1 MEIISR
7 QEAISR
13 GLKGYFTGKPCNH
26 GHIAER
32 IVSNSRCFECARI
45 ADREFKVKNR
55 ERLNE
60 KAREY
65 FRSESRKENI
75 KQYYLINKERYR
87 ENSARR
93 YREKRDEILAR
104 QKQRLAENPE
114 LRSERSK
121 KYRLKNPDKVREIQ
135 RNNYVKN
142 RERILARHRERYI
155 HDPSKAAAKVA
166 LRRSRKICATPPW
179 FGELDEFVWREAA
192 DLRLRRESAT
202 GVPWAADHMI
212 PLSGRRA
219 RGLHVWNNCQVIPAS
234 LNLWKH
240 NKLVLTSPG
249 EWIARL

>member
-13 GLKGYFTGKPCNH
+13 GLKRYFTGKPCNH

-65 FRSESRKENI
+65 FRSESRKENT
-75 KQYYLINKERYR
+75 
-87 ENSARR
+87 
-93 YREKRDEILAR
+93 
-104 QKQRLAENPE
+104 
-114 LRSERSK
+114 
-121 KYRLKNPDKVREIQ
+121 
-135 RNNYVKN
+135 
-142 RERILARHRERYI
+142 
-155 HDPSKAAAKVA
+155 

>member
-7 QEAISR
+7 QDAIER
-13 GLKGYFTGKPCNH
+13 GLSRYFTGKPCKH
-26 GHIAER
+26 GHVSER
-32 IVSNSRCFECARI
+32 NVASRMCCECR
-45 ADREFKVKNR
+45 D
-55 ERLNE
+55 
-60 KAREY
+60 EY
-65 FRSESRKENI
+65 A
-75 KQYYLINKERYR
+75 KQYYLLNKDRYR
-87 ENSARR
+87 ELSSIR
-93 YREKRDEILAR
+93 YSENRDEILAR
-104 QKQRLAENPE
+104 QRKRFADKPDLRAEK
-114 LRSERSK
+114 SK
-121 KYRLKNPDKVREIQ
+121 KYRLKNADKVREIQ

-142 RERILARHRERYI
+142 RDRILARHRERYL

-234 LNLWKH
+234 LNLWKN
-240 NKLVLTSPG
+240 NKLVLAEPG
-249 EWIARL
+249 GWIAHL